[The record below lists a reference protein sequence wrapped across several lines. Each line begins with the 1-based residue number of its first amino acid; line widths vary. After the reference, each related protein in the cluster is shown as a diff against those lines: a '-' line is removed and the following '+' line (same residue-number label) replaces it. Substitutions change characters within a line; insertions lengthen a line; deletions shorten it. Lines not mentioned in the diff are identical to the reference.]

1 MKLWVTG
8 ILIRR
13 TGCTLSHDLRVRK
26 MEKVEVL
33 IREVVGQLLNK

>member
-1 MKLWVTG
+1 MTG
-8 ILIRR
+8 ILIGI
-13 TGCTLSHDLRVRK
+13 TGCILSHDLRVRK